1 MSRLYLTSLASDAE
15 IFIQRVGSENIFIPE
30 DRSLGNWAVFLCYG
44 CYHDGSLMIQRSSDK
59 LIAML
64 KYSGLSLFR
73 SVASN
78 QRSLREEMGAG
89 FDF

>member
-1 MSRLYLTSLASDAE
+1 
-15 IFIQRVGSENIFIPE
+15 
-30 DRSLGNWAVFLCYG
+30 
-44 CYHDGSLMIQRSSDK
+44 MIQRSSDK

-78 QRSLREEMGAG
+78 QRSLAKDVGAG
-89 FDF
+89 FDMKITN

>member
-1 MSRLYLTSLASDAE
+1 
-15 IFIQRVGSENIFIPE
+15 
-30 DRSLGNWAVFLCYG
+30 
-44 CYHDGSLMIQRSSDK
+44 MIQRSSDK

-89 FDF
+89 FDL